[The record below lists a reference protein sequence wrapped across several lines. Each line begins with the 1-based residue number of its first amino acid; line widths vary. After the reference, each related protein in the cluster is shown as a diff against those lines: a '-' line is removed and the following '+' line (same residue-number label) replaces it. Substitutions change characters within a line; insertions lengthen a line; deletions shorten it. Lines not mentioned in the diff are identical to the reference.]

1 MKSKNNNDLI
11 KSIIKIEPSG
21 KGVIEYNNEYYKID
35 RKKINKAL
43 DKDFVLI
50 RILKRKKKNKAEVIK
65 IIERSNQKY
74 LGILE
79 KGNKYGFVLTKNK
92 NIYTDFFIE
101 KHNLNKYQNE
111 EKVLVKFKYWNDN
124 DESPTGEII
133 ESIGK
138 AGETNTEIHSIL
150 HEYGLPYKFE
160 KEISI

>member
-21 KGVIEYNNEYYKID
+21 KGVIGYNNEYYKID

-50 RILKRKKKNKAEVIK
+50 RLLKRKKKNKAEVINIK
-65 IIERSNQKY
+65 ERSNKTY

-92 NIYTDFFIE
+92 NICT
-101 KHNLNKYQNE
+101 
-111 EKVLVKFKYWNDN
+111 
-124 DESPTGEII
+124 
-133 ESIGK
+133 
-138 AGETNTEIHSIL
+138 
-150 HEYGLPYKFE
+150 
-160 KEISI
+160 